1 LLPTKHLPH
10 IEIAPANRR
19 NDLVPHRNSGRAIKP
34 ISLHQQLNR
43 RTVRTI
49 RERRDHLRAPNTK
62 LPLNLKQH
70 RSPGIL
76 GIETLMQ
83 RKMSRPQ
90 TKQRPAGTIC
100 ELLSV
105 GEGEGLASALY
116 NLVAVLVDD
125 VEGVAGERP
134 HLFFHYQH
142 GLPGHAVGGVHAE
155 GWGEGREL
163 AVHLVYRLYSFSFGG
178 IRRVRGSGEG
188 LVGGL
193 IFELRCTE
201 GKHLSFSRWSRRVY
215 MPIHH
220 PIVPSAKS
228 FS

>member
-1 LLPTKHLPH
+1 
-10 IEIAPANRR
+10 
-19 NDLVPHRNSGRAIKP
+19 LVPHRNSGRAIKP

-43 RTVRTI
+43 RIIRTI
-49 RERRDHLRAPNTK
+49 RECRDHLRAPDTK

-70 RSPGIL
+70 RSPSIL

-83 RKMSRPQ
+83 REMSRPQ

-134 HLFFHYQH
+134 HFLFHYQH
-142 GLPGHAVGGVHAE
+142 GLPGDAVGGVHAE
-155 GWGEGREL
+155 GRGEGREL
-163 AVHLVYRLYSFSFGG
+163 AAHLVYRLCSFSFGG
-178 IRRVRGSGEG
+178 IRRVRGSGEE
-188 LVGGL
+188 VGGWQMFGL
-193 IFELRCTE
+193 GCMER
-201 GKHLSFSRWSRRVY
+201 KDLSFSRWSRSVY

-220 PIVPSAKS
+220 PIAPSAKS
-228 FS
+228 FSCCCAIRAIHDPYVNPGSAL